1 MPSFRRSSNSPKP
14 PGSTSSVFNFSANS
28 SNMADFGSSDLPF
41 RNSLAASDRGSVT
54 NEASSPNGSSHPRGV
69 DRVVRELTRYLDV
82 LRPKKKQAQQQAD
95 DDTSVCGLHI
105 EELLT
110 APLFSWSVK
119 LALADERKR
128 GRTPASAH
136 FDQFALL
143 GQERT
148 TATTRAS
155 AHNPDG
161 VEPIFLNTN
170 APWSAFL
177 CGSQG
182 SGKSHTLAVMLE
194 GCLLPNKALGR
205 LPEPLQ
211 GIVFHADAL
220 AAGGVCE
227 AAHLCSAGV
236 EVNVLVS
243 PSNYWRLRQ
252 AYANIPDPQK
262 CLNVRQLRLKP
273 KHLNVERMLS
283 LMAFNESNG
292 RVPLYMEVINKIL
305 REMATS
311 AQQSFQFDYKRFIRL
326 LEQERLTGDQKGP
339 MTLRLQ
345 LLESFLDVDG
355 TDDNNNTAD
364 MFSPPPGSLTIV
376 DLTDPFI
383 DASSACTL
391 FDICL
396 ALFLEDAPPSPSPQS
411 PPSPSLGRVIAL
423 DEAHKYLSA
432 TSTASDRFTDSLL
445 TAIRVQRHAGT
456 RIIVAT
462 QEPTVSPKLLDLCSL
477 TLVHRFASPAWLAVL
492 RQHLAGLSAV
502 AGRSEEE
509 VRALFEEIVTLGV
522 GEGLV
527 FAPSAMVRVFLVEGG
542 GGRGA
547 GAPKRIAKLGT
558 ECLRFRTRPRLTSD
572 GGRSVLAIR

>member
-1 MPSFRRSSNSPKP
+1 MPSFTRSSNSPKQ
-14 PGSTSSVFNFSANS
+14 PGSSGSLFNFSLGDS
-28 SNMADFGSSDLPF
+28 SKMSSFGSSDLPL
-41 RNSLAASDRGSVT
+41 RNSVAASDRASTIQGASTPKGS
-54 NEASSPNGSSHPRGV
+54 GHHGI
-69 DRVVRELTRYLDV
+69 DRVVRELTRYLDL
-82 LRPKKKQAQQQAD
+82 LRPGKSSQQD
-95 DDTSVCGLHI
+95 GDETTVCGLHI

-110 APLFSWSVK
+110 TPLFSWSVK

-128 GRTPASAH
+128 GHTPSSAH

-143 GQERT
+143 GQERN
-148 TATTRAS
+148 TAATVANRAS

-182 SGKSHTLAVMLE
+182 SGKSHTLSVMLE

-220 AAGGVCE
+220 TAGGVCE

-236 EVNVLVS
+236 PVNVLVS
-243 PSNYWRLRQ
+243 PSNYWRLHQ
-252 AYANIPDPQK
+252 AYSKIEDPK
-262 CLNVRQLRLKP
+262 RCLRVKRMKLKP
-273 KHLNVERMLS
+273 RHLNVERMLA
-283 LMAFNESNG
+283 LMAFNESSG

-311 AQQSFQFDYKRFIRL
+311 AQQSFQFDYRHFMRL
-326 LEQERLTGDQKGP
+326 LDQERLTPDQKGP
-339 MTLRLQ
+339 MNLRLQ
-345 LLESFLDVDG
+345 LLESFMDVDSS
-355 TDDNNNTAD
+355 DDNDAD
-364 MFSPPPGSLTIV
+364 MFSPPAGTLTIV

-396 ALFLEDAPPSPSPQS
+396 ALFLEDPNTNPTKTGPFHPSNPPPI
-411 PPSPSLGRVIAL
+411 GRVIAL

-432 TSTASDRFTDSLL
+432 TSAASDRFTDSLL
-445 TAIRVQRHAGT
+445 TAIRIQRHAGT

-477 TLVHRFASPAWLAVL
+477 TLVHRFSSPAWLAAL
-492 RQHLAGLSAV
+492 RDHLAGLSSV
-502 AGRSEEE
+502 AGRDEEE

-522 GEGLV
+522 GEGLL
-527 FAPSAMVRVFLVEGG
+527 FAPSAMVRVVVPQGG
-542 GGRGA
+542 ARGE
-547 GAPKRIAKLGT
+547 KRILKLGT
-558 ECLRFRTRPRLTSD
+558 ECLRFRTRPRVTSD

>member
-14 PGSTSSVFNFSANS
+14 PGSTGSVFDNFSFSDS
-28 SNMADFGSSDLPF
+28 SKMISFGSNDLPF
-41 RNSLAASDRGSVT
+41 RNSVAASDRGST
-54 NEASSPNGSSHPRGV
+54 TKEISSPNGSSHPHGV
-69 DRVVRELTRYLDV
+69 DRVVRELTRYLD
-82 LRPKKKQAQQQAD
+82 LLKPKKQAQQQD

-105 EELLT
+105 EELLG

-143 GQERT
+143 GQERST
-148 TATTRAS
+148 SSTRAS

-182 SGKSHTLAVMLE
+182 SGKSHTLSVMLE

-220 AAGGVCE
+220 AAGSVCE

-236 EVNVLVS
+236 SVNVLVS

-252 AYANIPDPQK
+252 AYGKIPDPK
-262 CLNVRQLRLKP
+262 RCLKVRQLRLKP
-273 KHLNVERMLS
+273 KHLNVERMLA

-311 AQQSFQFDYKRFIRL
+311 AQQSFQFDYKRFLQL

-345 LLESFLDVDG
+345 LLESFMDVNG
-355 TDDNNNTAD
+355 TDKNTTPDD

-396 ALFLEDAPPSPSPQS
+396 ALFLENATPATPS
-411 PPSPSLGRVIAL
+411 RVIAL

-432 TSTASDRFTDSLL
+432 ASAASDRFTDSLL

-462 QEPTVSPKLLDLCSL
+462 QEPTVSPRLLDLCSL
-477 TLVHRFASPAWLAVL
+477 TLVHRFSSPAWLAVL

-502 AGRSEEE
+502 AGRGEDE

-527 FAPSAMVRVFLVEGG
+527 FAPSAMLRVVVAGKEGKDQ
-542 GGRGA
+542 
-547 GAPKRIAKLGT
+547 KRIVKLGT
-558 ECLRFRTRPRLTSD
+558 ECLRFRTRPRITSD
-572 GGRSVLAIR
+572 GGRSVLAVR

>member
-1 MPSFRRSSNSPKP
+1 MIS
-14 PGSTSSVFNFSANS
+14 
-28 SNMADFGSSDLPF
+28 FGSNDLPF
-41 RNSLAASDRGSVT
+41 RNSVAASDRGSTTKDV
-54 NEASSPNGSSHPRGV
+54 SSPNGGSPPHGV
-69 DRVVRELTRYLDV
+69 DRVVRELTRYLD
-82 LRPKKKQAQQQAD
+82 LLKPKRQAQQQE

-105 EELLT
+105 EELLG

-143 GQERT
+143 GQERST
-148 TATTRAS
+148 SSSRAS

-182 SGKSHTLAVMLE
+182 SGKSHTLSVMLE

-205 LPEPLQ
+205 LPEPMQ

-220 AAGGVCE
+220 AAGSVCE

-236 EVNVLVS
+236 SVNVLVS

-252 AYANIPDPQK
+252 AYGKIPDPK
-262 CLNVRQLRLKP
+262 RCLKVRQLRLKP
-273 KHLNVERMLS
+273 KHLNVERMLA
-283 LMAFNESNG
+283 LMAFNESSG

-311 AQQSFQFDYKRFIRL
+311 AQQSFQFDYKRFLQL

-345 LLESFLDVDG
+345 LLESFMDVNG
-355 TDDNNNTAD
+355 TDKNTTPDD
-364 MFSPPPGSLTIV
+364 MFSPPPGSLTII

-396 ALFLEDAPPSPSPQS
+396 ALFLEGATATSS
-411 PPSPSLGRVIAL
+411 RVIAL

-432 TSTASDRFTDSLL
+432 ASAASDRFTDSLL

-456 RIIVAT
+456 RIVVAT

-477 TLVHRFASPAWLAVL
+477 TLVHRFSSPAWLAVL

-502 AGRSEEE
+502 AGRGDDE

-522 GEGLV
+522 GEGLL
-527 FAPSAMVRVFLVEGG
+527 FAPSAMLRVVVVAGKEGKE
-542 GGRGA
+542 
-547 GAPKRIAKLGT
+547 KRIVKLGT
-558 ECLRFRTRPRLTSD
+558 ECLRFRTRPRITSD